1 MEISQD
7 QILGGDFDTIE
18 RQAVYDDHTLDL
30 CHTAALNA
38 WDRIGEIGKKTE
50 SFTKAI
56 QGPQETFTD
65 LLKRLT
71 SAVNRMKPNSEAVPF
86 ASYKNPWWRKVKYYY
101 YEGLDRPGDGPNGS
115 LADGEL

>member
-38 WDRIGEIGKKTE
+38 WKRIGEIRKKIE
-50 SFTKAI
+50 SFTKVI
-56 QGPQETFTD
+56 QGPKEAFTD
-65 LLKRLT
+65 F
-71 SAVNRMKPNSEAVPF
+71 V
-86 ASYKNPWWRKVKYYY
+86 
-101 YEGLDRPGDGPNGS
+101 
-115 LADGEL
+115 